1 MILINEM
8 SNCRIVDNLWHPKA
22 NEAVSLRACVA
33 ACRNT
38 KWHDGTLARFYIQ
51 GSDGRSL
58 LSDIFPFFLCYLLF
72 SFYLCSD
79 KYECDELVRA
89 TTSFMPS
96 VGCGAM

>member
-38 KWHDGTLARFYIQ
+38 KWHDGTLARLAFKSEIQ
-51 GSDGRSL
+51 GLEFTFSPQNL
-58 LSDIFPFFLCYLLF
+58 ELSNKVRIFA
-72 SFYLCSD
+72 S
-79 KYECDELVRA
+79 
-89 TTSFMPS
+89 
-96 VGCGAM
+96 